1 MHLVRLIYASRA
13 SRQLVPADIAQI
25 LQAAMRNNVSR
36 SLTGMLCFRHDCFLQ
51 VLEGGSIAVNELYCR
66 IAGDPRHHNLLL
78 LQYTEITQRDFPD
91 WTMGYVPLDEVS
103 RKVFTRFFP
112 SSKFDPMEMGGDG
125 ALAFLRML
133 RQADVARVSDY
144 VEGMHLTLS

>member
-1 MHLVRLIYASRA
+1 MHLVRLVYASRA
-13 SRQLVPADIAQI
+13 SRQLVPSDLAQI

-36 SLTGMLCFRHDCFLQ
+36 GLTGMLCFRHDCFLQ

-66 IAGDPRHHNLLL
+66 IAGDLRHSNLHL
-78 LQYTEITQRDFPD
+78 LQYTEIAQREFPD

-112 SSKFDPMEMGGDG
+112 NSEFNPMEMRGDG

-144 VEGMHLTLS
+144 EEGMQLTVS